1 MQRELP
7 SNWPNFVKFLATD
20 SKRFRLLCLRVK
32 KNNQISRWCSSD
44 WNGRLH
50 WISYTSPSFFF
61 FQSLRG
67 LRKGR
72 RLETV
77 YHSRQIDRICIEIAG
92 TSSCVFVEIRRLEF
106 NLRRSSIVRQHER
119 KLVWRRGEI
128 TWKRFQLLSFS
139 DCNWKKRGI
148 NTKWKLESK

>member
-1 MQRELP
+1 MWVLLIHVSSMLHELP
-7 SNWPNFVKFLATD
+7 SNWPNFVKFLAAD
-20 SKRFRLLCLRVK
+20 SKRFRLACLHVK

-50 WISYTSPSFFF
+50 WISYSSLFFF
-61 FQSLRG
+61 PKS
-67 LRKGR
+67 KGT
-72 RLETV
+72 EKGTV

-106 NLRRSSIVRQHER
+106 NLRRSSIVRQLER

-139 DCNWKKRGI
+139 DCNWKKGG
-148 NTKWKLESK
+148 

>member
-1 MQRELP
+1 MWVLLIHVSSMLRELP
-7 SNWPNFVKFLATD
+7 SNWPNFVKFLAAN
-20 SKRFRLLCLRVK
+20 SKRFRLVCLHVK
-32 KNNQISRWCSSD
+32 KNNEISRWCSSD

-50 WISYTSPSFFF
+50 WIPYSSPFF

-106 NLRRSSIVRQHER
+106 NLRRSSIVRQLER

-128 TWKRFQLLSFS
+128 TRKRFQLLSFS
-139 DCNWKKRGI
+139 DCNWKKGG
-148 NTKWKLESK
+148 